1 MADTPVIAQYVL
13 QFTGIQYVAQSVCRT
28 VSMSHSQYV
37 AQYVT
42 GDRLRS
48 PLTVGFSLQAF
59 SMSHSSMLHGMLG
72 VTGSA
77 VLSQYAL
84 QLAGNH
90 CVAQSACRTVS
101 MSHSQ
106 YVAQSVCCTV
116 SMSHSQ
122 YVAQSVCRTVS
133 MLHSQYVAQSVCRFV
148 CYG

>member
-1 MADTPVIAQYVL
+1 
-13 QFTGIQYVAQSVCRT
+13 
-28 VSMSHSQYV
+28 
-37 AQYVT
+37 
-42 GDRLRS
+42 
-48 PLTVGFSLQAF
+48 
-59 SMSHSSMLHGMLG
+59 MSHSSMLHGMLG

-122 YVAQSVCRTVS
+122 YVAQYVTGDRFRSPLTVCFTVCRHSLCRTVS
-133 MLHSQYVAQSVCRFV
+133 MSHNSMLQVTGYAVLSQYVLQVTGITSQGLGTKFSKPRTSGLGLAR
-148 CYG
+148 G